1 MIKALKII
9 QSLLLTG
16 FGALSVFMTLSI
28 IFDWFGIRE
37 KEGNYVLF
45 IVYTNL
51 VCGLIYLYA
60 AYINWKKQSNSFYV
74 LAVATGL
81 LIIAFITLQVYAS
94 NGGIHEAKTIK
105 AMIFRIIFTAS
116 LAAIS
121 FFILKKSNQHK
132 PLKQ

>member
-1 MIKALKII
+1 
-9 QSLLLTG
+9 
-16 FGALSVFMTLSI
+16 MTLSI